1 MATIYIGSDFN
12 ELQLKE
18 KGGFAFTDEPYVVL
32 FYKQTKKYY
41 VADDLTEITG
51 GYDVNFTAN
60 VTSKMVPG
68 TYTLEVYTDSTMAN
82 MLYRK
87 EAYATAV
94 TVAASPEQQDGS
106 DDSNS

>member
-12 ELQLKE
+12 DLRLLE

-32 FYKQTKKYY
+32 FYKQSKKYFA
-41 VADDLTEITG
+41 ADDLQEITG
-51 GYDVNFTAN
+51 GYDVNFTAD
-60 VTSKMVPG
+60 VTSRMVPG
-68 TYTLEVYTDSTMAN
+68 TYTLEVYTDNTMQN

-94 TVAASPEQQDGS
+94 IVAASPEQQDGS
-106 DDSNS
+106 SDSNS